1 MELAELFLKY
11 GYQVIIQAF
20 IVICLVGIVKIFTK
34 GIVNKKVHT
43 EKQKQVLKAVYT
55 VLSVAFSFAVSIL
68 YCLLIV
74 KPPVEILST
83 EFLNNAAAVIIVSP
97 ALYSIYENLGGRVFF
112 VKIIE
117 LFSKLFK
124 GKSKETDQ
132 LIDQVMD
139 VIKGN
144 LLITESQAENIKS
157 GVSSVITHKK
167 TTTDTN
173 KSIENKTN

>member
-11 GYQVIIQAF
+11 GYQVIIQAL

-55 VLSVAFSFAVSIL
+55 LLSMVFSFAVSIL
-68 YCLLIV
+68 YCLWIV

-83 EFLNNAAAVIIVSP
+83 EFLKNAAAVIIVSP
-97 ALYSIYENLGGRVFF
+97 ALYSIYENLGGRVFL
-112 VKIIE
+112 VKIAE

-124 GKSKETDQ
+124 GKNKDTDA
-132 LIDQVMD
+132 LIDQVME

-144 LLITESQAENIKS
+144 LLITGDQAENIKS
-157 GVSSVITHKK
+157 GVANVIANKNTAA
-167 TTTDTN
+167 TDT
-173 KSIENKTN
+173 KTVENKNN